1 MNDWADAA
9 MLLNSG
15 RVQVDQLVEE
25 QTFDLAHIQ
34 DALKLSPFPAFPG
47 CRASL

>member
-34 DALKLSPFPAFPG
+34 DAFAAASVPG
-47 CRASL
+47 RFRISVTL